1 MRDRG
6 LGSLARD
13 AVHLRLR
20 RVAGCRPCGAYTRVT
35 CVTCVAGHSLRARHR
50 RQATC
55 VQWPQL
61 QHPLRGP
68 LRPLP
73 ARLPGRLVV
82 PKGLARA
89 VRQPRPPPLPTRL
102 GSGSRWR
109 PRQGPARRAPAWAGR
124 SPRSCRYSCAPGDSS
139 AATRCRRA
147 AAGPAAGRAQ
157 TRPCAAPPGRF
168 RPGRRCRYQIRST
181 VDRQGTPT
189 VQDRFES
196 AARNVVSLHGRR
208 GVCEG
213 VGGHRRVR
221 GCLRGGRRAEGRAGR
236 GAISVCQRRHVRRG
250 LACRAAARPGRVHGG
265 GGRHAVHG
273 GVGSRPDARY
283 RVRYRSPAALKKFAA
298 SVASAGLTL

>member
-109 PRQGPARRAPAWAGR
+109 PRQGPARRAPAWAGPHR
-124 SPRSCRYSCAPGDSS
+124 VLVDTHARQAIRAQRRDAGGPQRVPLRAARKRVHALPRTGASAPG
-139 AATRCRRA
+139 A
-147 AAGPAAGRAQ
+147 
-157 TRPCAAPPGRF
+157 
-168 RPGRRCRYQIRST
+168 RCRYQIRCS
-181 VDRQGTPT
+181 
-189 VQDRFES
+189 
-196 AARNVVSLHGRR
+196 ARNTN
-208 GVCEG
+208 
-213 VGGHRRVR
+213 
-221 GCLRGGRRAEGRAGR
+221 
-236 GAISVCQRRHVRRG
+236 
-250 LACRAAARPGRVHGG
+250 RPG
-265 GGRHAVHG
+265 
-273 GVGSRPDARY
+273 P
-283 RVRYRSPAALKKFAA
+283 
-298 SVASAGLTL
+298 